1 MGSGLLN
8 AGKQPPGRGRKSRA
22 AMVRLIGLVCAA
34 LLFAGVAARADELCG
49 ASEQRQAVPGAA
61 KNDKRPDQ
69 PPAGH
74 EGGPKKWWIDQDLR
88 NELAITDKQSA
99 DLEQV
104 YQKTYQLRVDLRDRL
119 DKADA
124 ILQKMILDGAD
135 EGSVR
140 SQLDK
145 VEFARS
151 EFNKARVLLLY
162 RMNKLLTQDQ
172 RAKLD
177 AKAKAMRERD
187 GRRGGPR

>member
-1 MGSGLLN
+1 
-8 AGKQPPGRGRKSRA
+8 
-22 AMVRLIGLVCAA
+22 MVRLTGLVCAA
-34 LLFAGVAARADELCG
+34 LLFAGIAARADELCG
-49 ASEQRQAVPGAA
+49 ASEQRQAVPGMA
-61 KNDKRPDQ
+61 KNDKPPDQ
-69 PPAGH
+69 PPAGR

-104 YQKTYQLRVDLRDRL
+104 YQKTYQLRMDLRER
-119 DKADA
+119 
-124 ILQKMILDGAD
+124 
-135 EGSVR
+135 
-140 SQLDK
+140 LDK

-151 EFNKARVLLLY
+151 EFNKARVLMLY